1 MTYPQPNPEQY
12 PQFDDG
18 LPPQQPP
25 KRRRRWPW
33 ITGGAVVLLIAA
45 GAAAGAT
52 GNSNT
57 PPAGAASNSNPFA
70 PATPDNPA
78 DNGSTSTASQL
89 VTPATQTPD
98 CSAAGAVNVNGVCK
112 ATAAPTPAPA
122 TVFAAPTTTTE
133 DTPAVPPQEQQAI
146 GAAQDYLSFT
156 AFSRDGLIRQLS
168 SSAGDGYPKDV
179 ATAAV
184 DSLGEDWNAEA
195 AKAAANYLSLTHFS
209 CSGLI
214 QQLDSSAGDEYTVA
228 QATYGAHQTSA
239 CSG

>member
-1 MTYPQPNPEQY
+1 MTHQHPYPEQF
-12 PQFDDG
+12 PQFEG
-18 LPPQQPP
+18 GRNPQQTP

-33 ITGGAVVLLIAA
+33 ITGGAVALLVIAGVAA
-45 GAAAGAT
+45 GASSNGTPSAGTSSNSSHLTAGNGAPAAGQL
-52 GNSNT
+52 NT
-57 PPAGAASNSNPFA
+57 P
-70 PATPDNPA
+70 
-78 DNGSTSTASQL
+78 TAQ
-89 VTPATQTPD
+89 APD
-98 CSAAGAVNVNGVCK
+98 CAAVGAVNVNGSCQ
-112 ATAAPTPAPA
+112 ATAAPA
-122 TVFAAPTTTTE
+122 TVHVAPTTQ
-133 DTPAVPPQEQQAI
+133 DTPSVPPQEQQAI

-156 AFSRDGLIRQLS
+156 AFSRDGLIEQLS

-184 DSLGEDWNAEA
+184 DSLGEDWNAQA

-214 QQLDSSAGDEYTVA
+214 HQLDSSAGDKYTVA